1 MKRETEIL
9 VIGGGAIGICA
20 AHFLSEQNLKVA
32 VVEKGEIC
40 SGCSYGNGGLI
51 VPSHCVPLAAPGV
64 VSKALARMFD
74 PESPFYIK
82 PRLNFELFSWLWKF
96 RRSCNRSHVQMAT
109 PVLRALSL
117 ASLRLY
123 DDLAARKGLAFG
135 FQRKGM
141 LKAFNTQ
148 DGLEA
153 GIEEARTLQ
162 DGGVETRIM
171 NPEEIRELE
180 PNIQI
185 RATGGVF
192 YPQDAHLI
200 PFQFVRQL
208 ARDVEERG
216 VDIHTSTEVLGLE
229 TSGREIEIVRTTR
242 GNFTAREIVLA
253 GGSWSPGIAR
263 DLNLHLPIQP
273 VKGYSITIKRPYPC
287 PNIPIS
293 FGEAKVG
300 VTPMGDT
307 LRFGGTLELAG
318 LDLSVNTRRVA
329 AILKAIPHY
338 FPDLDP
344 ETFELIEIWRG
355 LRPCTPD
362 GLALLGRPSAY
373 DNLTIAAGH
382 AMIGISL
389 APITGRLVSQLVARE
404 TPEIDLALLNVDRF
418 A

>member
-9 VIGGGAIGICA
+9 VIGSGAIGICA
-20 AHFLSEQNLKVA
+20 AHYLSEQNHKVA
-32 VVEKGEIC
+32 VVEKGEVC
-40 SGCSYGNGGLI
+40 SGCSYGNAGLI
-51 VPSHCVPLAAPGV
+51 VPSHCVPLAAPGM
-64 VSKALARMFD
+64 VSKALGWMFD

-82 PRLNFELFSWLWKF
+82 PRLDFELFSWLWKF
-96 RRSCNRSHVQMAT
+96 RRACNRRHVQMAA
-109 PVLRALSL
+109 PFLRTLSL

-135 FQRKGM
+135 FRKEGM
-141 LKAFNTQ
+141 LKAFNTP

-153 GIEEARTLQ
+153 GVEEARTLQ
-162 DGGVETRIM
+162 DAGVETRIM

-192 YPQDAHLI
+192 YPQDAQLN
-200 PFQFVRQL
+200 PFQFVHEL
-208 ARDVEERG
+208 ARDVEKRG
-216 VDIHTSTEVLGLE
+216 VDIHTSTEVLGLK
-229 TSGREIEIVRTTR
+229 TSGREITVVKTTR
-242 GNFTAREIVLA
+242 GDFTAREIVLA
-253 GGSWSPGIAR
+253 GGSWSPGIVR
-263 DLNLHLPIQP
+263 DLNLRLPIQP
-273 VKGYSITIKRPYPC
+273 AKGYSITIKRPSQS

-329 AILKAIPHY
+329 AILKAVPQY
-338 FPDLDP
+338 LPDLDP

-362 GLALLGRPSAY
+362 GLPFLGRPRAY
-373 DNLTIAAGH
+373 DNLIIAAGH

-389 APITGRLVSQLVARE
+389 APITDRLVSQLVARE
-404 TPEIDLALLNVDRF
+404 TPEIDLALLNVERF